1 MQPAIIAAGSA
12 VTPKPSAAPAAAP
25 VERLAPLQRP
35 LPVFAPGGGPG
46 PETVPSE
53 PARILIVEDD
63 FLIALQA
70 ETALAEAGFHVIGV
84 AASADEAIELAASH
98 QPALVVMDVRLSG
111 RRDGIDLA
119 IELFRDHAI
128 RCLFA
133 TAHADAQARRRAE
146 PADPLGW
153 LQKPY
158 TMASLIGMVR
168 GALDLN

>member
-1 MQPAIIAAGSA
+1 M
-12 VTPKPSAAPAAAP
+12 TPKPFPTPTA
-25 VERLAPLQRP
+25 ERIDRLAPLHRSQ
-35 LPVFAPGGGPG
+35 PVFARDAIPGSEKRTG
-46 PETVPSE
+46 E

-63 FLIALQA
+63 FLIALQV

-84 AASADEAIELAASH
+84 AVSAEEATELAASH
-98 QPALVVMDVRLSG
+98 QPDLVVMDVRLSG
-111 RRDGIDLA
+111 ERDGIDLA
-119 IELFRDHAI
+119 IALHRDHAI

-158 TMASLIGMVR
+158 TMASLVGMVR
-168 GALDLN
+168 GVLDLN

>member
-1 MQPAIIAAGSA
+1 MLTRKSSA
-12 VTPKPSAAPAAAP
+12 MPTAAP
-25 VERLAPLQRP
+25 VFARDANPGSEARP
-35 LPVFAPGGGPG
+35 G
-46 PETVPSE
+46 E

-63 FLIALQA
+63 FLIGLQA

-84 AASADEAIELAASH
+84 AVSADEATELAASH

-111 RRDGIDLA
+111 KRDGIDLA

-146 PADPLGW
+146 PARPLGW

-158 TMASLIGMVR
+158 TMASLVATVR
-168 GALDLN
+168 GALDLS